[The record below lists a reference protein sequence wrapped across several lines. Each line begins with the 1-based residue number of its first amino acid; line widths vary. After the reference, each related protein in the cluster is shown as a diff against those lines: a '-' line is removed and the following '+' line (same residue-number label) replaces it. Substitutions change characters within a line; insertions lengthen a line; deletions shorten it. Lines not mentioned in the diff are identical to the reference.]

1 MGASMRYLSQRF
13 TAPNRIVAG
22 VLNDV
27 GTEELAH
34 LEMVSTIVHQL
45 TCNLSLEE
53 IQNSGFANYYVDH
66 TAGIWPQAAGGV
78 PFNSCEFQSKGD
90 PLTDLFEDLAADGTT
105 VQEQRGG
112 KPLKI
117 QDFLLYEFFH
127 ATFVKGQPA

>member
-1 MGASMRYLSQRF
+1 MWNYEKRLEYPVNITTPNPKIAQIIMSQYGGPDGEMGASMRYLSQRF

-53 IQNSGFANYYVDH
+53 IQNSGFANYYVD
-66 TAGIWPQAAGGV
+66 TQPESGRRRLA
-78 PFNSCEFQSKGD
+78 EFRLILVSSSRKVI
-90 PLTDLFEDLAADGTT
+90 L
-105 VQEQRGG
+105 
-112 KPLKI
+112 
-117 QDFLLYEFFH
+117 
-127 ATFVKGQPA
+127 